1 MTLVFR
7 SVVRS
12 QRGCHFSRS
21 LCILP
26 ERYLTTCRLISSST
40 STPSS
45 DANSVKSKFKETPV
59 NPSILQ
65 YIERIGIGIPP
76 KKKRRASR
84 PGSHVLS
91 QQEEQEQFQRI
102 RRLPSTSPPP
112 PFAARSDEKT
122 DSGKRIERF
131 PVKLL
136 GSVGSSDEEFPRATS
151 GLPEVVSLERKP
163 RGHN

>member
-1 MTLVFR
+1 MALSFR

-12 QRGCHFSRS
+12 QGGCHFSRS

-26 ERYLTTCRLISSST
+26 ERFSTTCRLISSST
-40 STPSS
+40 STSSS
-45 DANSVKSKFKETPV
+45 DAKSVQSKFKETPV

-65 YIERIGIGIPP
+65 YIERIGIGVPP
-76 KKKRRASR
+76 KKRRKASR

-112 PFAARSDEKT
+112 PFSGMSDEKS

-136 GSVGSSDEEFPRATS
+136 GSVGSSDDEFPRATP
-151 GLPEVVSLERKP
+151 GLPEVVRLERTP
-163 RGHN
+163 RS